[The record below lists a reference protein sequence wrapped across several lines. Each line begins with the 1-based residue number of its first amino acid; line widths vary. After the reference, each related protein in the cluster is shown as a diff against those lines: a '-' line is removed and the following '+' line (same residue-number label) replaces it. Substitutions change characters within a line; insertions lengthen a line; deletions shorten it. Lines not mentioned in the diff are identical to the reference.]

1 MEHVNY
7 LLHEWSASHF
17 DRCCLRS
24 KLLIKVPNKEIESA
38 VILLHQV
45 LWTLELMS
53 LKMLLL
59 LLHSSQYKL
68 KLKSFHKLGKGL
80 APSTW
85 FPVFLCSKKAPVS
98 AYLIFSMLSLIL
110 LKADTFRQRLLSC
123 LGKKPKCLCLA
134 KHNKSSLL
142 NWLFLTICSFSS
154 SLWRG

>member
-24 KLLIKVPNKEIESA
+24 KLLIKVPNKEIEST

-59 LLHSSQYKL
+59 LLHSSKYKL

-98 AYLIFSMLSLIL
+98 AYLFSKLSLIL

-123 LGKKPKCLCLA
+123 LGKNQMFVFG

-142 NWLFLTICSFSS
+142 NWLFPTICSFSS